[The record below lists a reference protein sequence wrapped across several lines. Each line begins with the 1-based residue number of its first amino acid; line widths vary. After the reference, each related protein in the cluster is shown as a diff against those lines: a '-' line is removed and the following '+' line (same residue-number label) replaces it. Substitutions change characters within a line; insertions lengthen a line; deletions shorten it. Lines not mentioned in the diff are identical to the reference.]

1 MDRKI
6 EIQVINICNSPDTIG
21 AYSITL
27 QEIDG
32 LRSITITVG
41 PTEAQS
47 IALYLRKIAPPRPLT
62 HDLTATILAAL
73 DVNVIRTLIYK
84 VQNGIFY
91 SYIYLKRDNEIIR
104 IDARTSDAIAVAIR
118 TQCPILIYDSILAQ
132 KSLYKKDT
140 QPASKPYEQTKL
152 KSILEKAI
160 KEENYELAAQIRDQ
174 LNSMKNGDK

>member
-6 EIQVINICNSPDTIG
+6 EIQVINICNSADTIG

-91 SYIYLKRDNEIIR
+91 SYIYLKR
-104 IDARTSDAIAVAIR
+104 
-118 TQCPILIYDSILAQ
+118 
-132 KSLYKKDT
+132 
-140 QPASKPYEQTKL
+140 
-152 KSILEKAI
+152 
-160 KEENYELAAQIRDQ
+160 Q
-174 LNSMKNGDK
+174 LHK